1 MSRFGGRSLWDPG
14 HNPLVYF
21 ILALLVGASV
31 NVLSGWLATNFPF
44 FSAWGS
50 VAIVVGA
57 FLLLLSPLIR
67 QSLLPQRVLEPIS
80 SLRVPA
86 KKRRGLIA
94 FVSIGGGW
102 ATADAAI
109 RYHKE
114 LLIWVWLLHSP
125 ASKLN
130 AEKLAE
136 SFGDLVRLV
145 PMTEEEFGD
154 PEAVKEAIQKI
165 YSGLRHSGLE
175 ESDVVIDITGGTKTT
190 TAGAFLAGL
199 PAERNLQVIR
209 AATKDSDGRA
219 IEAGEPIEIDI
230 NYTLKPIQNR

>member
-21 ILALLVGASV
+21 ILALMVGASV
-31 NVLSGWLATNFPF
+31 NVLSGWLAQTFPV
-44 FSAWGS
+44 FSAS
-50 VAIVVGA
+50 ASITIVVGA
-57 FLLLLSPLIR
+57 FIALLFPLIR

-80 SLRVPA
+80 SLKVPA
-86 KKRRGLIA
+86 TKHRGLIA
-94 FVSIGGGW
+94 FVSVGGGW
-102 ATADAAI
+102 ATAEAAI

-114 LLIWVWLLHSP
+114 LLVRAWLLHSP

-130 AEKLAE
+130 ADKLFE
-136 SFGDLVRLV
+136 TFGDLVRLV

-154 PEAVKEAIQKI
+154 PEAVKKTIEWI
-165 YSGLRHSGLE
+165 YAGLRDSSLNA
-175 ESDVVIDITGGTKTT
+175 SDIVIDITGGTKTT

-209 AATKDSDGRA
+209 AATKDIDGRA
-219 IEAGEPIEIDI
+219 LEAGEPIEIDI
-230 NYTLKPIQNR
+230 NYALKPIPKT